1 MPVTTQS
8 RSKPPDGQAILKH
21 VLTVVLKQ
29 SKDGPSAKALDIG
42 GICKIFEQLSL
53 SQADH
58 DDLRYVQADDSES
71 PLSIGLKGMLKVLKL
86 FTVYNAAEGHPI
98 NDWTQAIKK
107 DFDDFWQFF
116 EQGITMVSGQLH
128 HTVVKGFLP

>member
-1 MPVTTQS
+1 MVT
-8 RSKPPDGQAILKH
+8 I
-21 VLTVVLKQ
+21 VLKQ
-29 SKDGPSAKALDIG
+29 PNDFPLAKALDKG
-42 GICKIFEQLSL
+42 GICGIFDLLSL

-58 DDLRYVQADDSES
+58 DDLRYVRDDGTEAF
-71 PLSIGLKGMLKVLKL
+71 LSIGHKGMLKTLKL

>member
-1 MPVTTQS
+1 MAVTTQS
-8 RSKPPDGQAILKH
+8 GSNSPDGQAILEY
-21 VLTVVLKQ
+21 VIAVVLKQ
-29 SKDGPSAKALDIG
+29 PKDGPLAKALDRG
-42 GICKIFEQLSL
+42 GISKIFNLLSL
-53 SQADH
+53 SQVNH
-58 DDLRYVQADDSES
+58 DDLSYLQANGSES
-71 PLSIGLKGMLKVLKL
+71 SLSIHLKGMLKVLKL